1 MIILVF
7 DLDDT
12 LLMSNEYTKYENI
25 KFNSQLSNLL
35 NSIKYKKIIYSNGTY
50 GHVNNS
56 LPKLVSNN
64 IFNEI
69 YARDTIP
76 AMKPHFKSFNYVKN
90 SIFYNQ
96 NLNKYKDIS
105 YIFFDDN
112 LDNMKTAKE
121 IGWTTV
127 WIPHRNYNT
136 SIKNNNYNFVD
147 YKYDNIIIALNNINT
162 IINYVNQPIFIP
174 SNNFK
179 GAKNGFHFKKGNN
192 GLGYYKNQK

>member
-12 LLMSNEYTKYENI
+12 LLMSNEYTRYEDI
-25 KFNSQLSNLL
+25 KFNSELSNLL

-50 GHVNNS
+50 GHVTNS
-56 LPKLVSNN
+56 LPKLLAKNN
-64 IFNEI
+64 FTEI

-76 AMKPHFKSFNYVKN
+76 AMKPEFRSFNYVKN
-90 SIFYNQ
+90 SIFYKE
-96 NLNKYKDIS
+96 NLSRYNDIS

-112 LDNMKTAKE
+112 LNNMKTAKD

-127 WIPHRNYNT
+127 WIPHRNY
-136 SIKNNNYNFVD
+136 SNNLINSNYSFIDFKFNNV
-147 YKYDNIIIALNNINT
+147 IIALKNINS
-162 IINYVNQPIFIP
+162 IVNYANQPKFIP

-179 GAKNGFHFKKGNN
+179 GIKNGYHFKKGNY
-192 GLGYYKNQK
+192 GLGYYKE

>member
-12 LLMSNEYTKYENI
+12 LLMSNEYTRYENI
-25 KFNSQLSNLL
+25 KFNSQLSDLL

-50 GHVNNS
+50 GHVTNS
-56 LPKLVSNN
+56 LPKLLAKNTF
-64 IFNEI
+64 IEI

-76 AMKPHFKSFNYVKN
+76 AMKPEFRSFNYVKN
-90 SIFYNQ
+90 SIFYKE
-96 NLNKYKDIS
+96 NLNRYNDIS

-112 LDNMKTAKE
+112 LNNMKTAKE

-127 WIPHRNYNT
+127 WIPHRNYN
-136 SIKNNNYNFVD
+136 NNIRNSNYSFVD
-147 YKYDNIIIALNNINT
+147 FKFNNVIIALKNINS
-162 IINYVNQPIFIP
+162 IVNYANQPKFIQ

-179 GAKNGFHFKKGNN
+179 GAKNGYHFKKGNY
-192 GLGYYKNQK
+192 GLGYYKE